1 MADVGRTHVLVT
13 GGIGFIGRRV
23 VSALLAAGAEVSVV
37 DRRGEFPDQ
46 QVRSVVG
53 DLRDSEVIK
62 RSVTPQTDV
71 IIHLAAMTRVLDSI
85 NDPEGTYRNNVEV
98 TQNLLE
104 QARQCGTGSF
114 LLASTNAVT
123 GDVGRQV
130 IQEQLPI
137 RPLTP
142 YGATKAAAEMLV
154 GSYAACYGM
163 HGCSLRFTNVYG
175 PGMAE
180 KDSFVPRLMRAAR
193 DGHGVQVY
201 GDGSMLRDLVHVDDI
216 VDGIFAAWQH
226 QVTGP
231 LILGAGASV
240 TIMDMIAAARAVT
253 GADLPVEHV
262 PAKPGE
268 MPAVIVDISAARAL
282 GYKPQHDLKS
292 GLGTV
297 WPEFAEDQA

>member
-1 MADVGRTHVLVT
+1 MADVGDTHVLVT
-13 GGIGFIGRRV
+13 GGVGFIGRRV
-23 VSALLAAGAEVSVV
+23 VRALLAAGADVTVA
-37 DRRGEFPDQ
+37 DKRGAFPDSA
-46 QVRSVVG
+46 VRSVVG
-53 DLRDSEVIK
+53 DLQDPEVVSQ
-62 RSVTPQTDV
+62 SVTPDTEV
-71 IIHLAAMTRVLDSI
+71 IIHLAALTRVLDSVK
-85 NDPEGTYRNNVEV
+85 DPAGTYANNVGV
-98 TQNLLE
+98 TQSLLE
-104 QARQCGTGSF
+104 RARQCGTGTF

-123 GDVGRQV
+123 GNVGSQV
-130 IQEQLPI
+130 IHEQMPV

-163 HGCSLRFTNVYG
+163 NGCSLRFTNVYG

-201 GDGSMLRDLVHVDDI
+201 GDGSMQRDLVHVDDI
-216 VDGIFAAWQH
+216 VDGIFAAWEH

-231 LILGAGASV
+231 LILGAGESV

-253 GADLPVEHV
+253 GAELPVEHV

-282 GYKPQHDLKS
+282 GYQPKHDLKS